1 MRIDSRIQNTLG
13 IRQTRIPTLSA
24 TMKRFL
30 KWSAGI
36 AFFLIAALIALAAHT
51 WYAKPLSIN
60 WFYNR
65 VFLQFA
71 VDTPEMLTQLRMLE
85 QIGIRGHNARLS
97 DASPKRTDEVS
108 EQFKQYLETL
118 RSYDSSGFTGQARL
132 SYDILEYFLADQA
145 RGEPW
150 RYHDFPVNQLS
161 GAQSQIPSLLT
172 QIQQVN
178 DATDAEHYI
187 ARLNAFP
194 RYFGQVIESIDFREQ
209 RGIVPP
215 RFAVEKVITEIRG
228 FVAPAPKDH
237 TLTVGFKEKLD
248 KIPADKMDAAK
259 RAELLA
265 RVEQAVEKNVIP
277 TYKTL
282 SARLEKQLEKATHNH
297 GAWSLP
303 NGDQFY
309 AYKIESNTTTK
320 MSADAIHDLG
330 LKEVARV
337 GAEMDRILTEA
348 GYTKGTRVERIKQLA
363 ASPEQ
368 QYADNDEGRKQVL
381 ADFQAIITE
390 IEKDMPK
397 WIGIQPKAK
406 VVVKRVP
413 EFMEK
418 TAPAAYYN
426 SPPLDGS
433 QPGVYFAN
441 LGNMKEISRYRMR
454 TVTYHEAIPGH
465 HTQIAIAQE
474 LEGLPFFRSIL
485 PFTSYSEG
493 WALYAEQLAWEAGF
507 QKNPLDNLGRYQD
520 EMLRAVRLVV
530 DTGLH
535 AKRWTREQA
544 IEYMIKESG
553 MPEGEVVA
561 EIERYIVN
569 PGQALA
575 YKVGMLKILE
585 LRERAKAQLG
595 NKFDIRVFH
604 DEILKNGAMPM
615 AVLERV
621 IDAYIAREKGGGKT

>member
-1 MRIDSRIQNTLG
+1 VKG
-13 IRQTRIPTLSA
+13 AP
-24 TMKRFL
+24 
-30 KWSAGI
+30 
-36 AFFLIAALIALAAHT
+36 
-51 WYAKPLSIN
+51 Y
-60 WFYNR
+60 
-65 VFLQFA
+65 
-71 VDTPEMLTQLRMLE
+71 
-85 QIGIRGHNARLS
+85 
-97 DASPKRTDEVS
+97 
-108 EQFKQYLETL
+108 
-118 RSYDSSGFTGQARL
+118 
-132 SYDILEYFLADQA
+132 
-145 RGEPW
+145 

-161 GAQSQIPSLLT
+161 GAQSQVPSLLT
-172 QIQQVN
+172 QIQQVG

-194 RYFGQVIESIDFREQ
+194 RFFGEVIESIDFREK

-215 RFAVEKVITEIRG
+215 RFSVEKVITEIKG
-228 FVAPAPKDH
+228 FVAKPPKEH
-237 TLTVGFKEKLD
+237 TLTVAFKEKLD

-265 RVEQAVEKNVIP
+265 RVEQAVEKSVIP
-277 TYKTL
+277 TYKAL
-282 SARLEKQLEKATHNH
+282 LARQEKQLEKATHNH

-303 NGDQFY
+303 DGDKYY

-320 MSADAIHDLG
+320 MPADVIHDLG
-330 LKEVARV
+330 LKEVARI
-337 GAEMDRILTEA
+337 GGEMDRILTEA

-363 ASPEQ
+363 ATPEQ
-368 QYADNDEGRKQVL
+368 QYADNDEGRKQAL
-381 ADFQAIITE
+381 ADYTRMIEE

-406 VVVKRVP
+406 VEVKRVP

-426 SPPLDGS
+426 GPPLDGS
-433 QPGVYFAN
+433 RPGIYFTN

-465 HTQIAIAQE
+465 HTQIAIAME
-474 LEGLPFFRSIL
+474 LKGLPMFRSIL

-544 IEYMIKESG
+544 IEYMIKETG

-585 LRERAKAQLG
+585 LRERAKTALG
-595 NKFDIRVFH
+595 NKFDIRTFH
-604 DEILKNGAMPM
+604 DEVLKNGAMPLQ
-615 AVLERV
+615 VLERV
-621 IDAYIAREKGGGKT
+621 IDAYIAREKAGAKA

>member
-1 MRIDSRIQNTLG
+1 MI
-13 IRQTRIPTLSA
+13 
-24 TMKRFL
+24 RFL
-30 KWSAGI
+30 KWSA
-36 AFFLIAALIALAAHT
+36 ATVLVLLAALAALAAHT
-51 WYAKPLSIN
+51 WYAKPLSIG
-60 WFYNR
+60 WFYDR
-65 VFLQFA
+65 VLLKFA
-71 VDTPEMLTQLRMLE
+71 LDTPEMLTQLRMLE
-85 QIGIRGHNARLS
+85 QAGIRGHNAKLS
-97 DASPKRTDEVS
+97 DASVKRTDEMAA
-108 EQFKQYLETL
+108 QWQADLDTL
-118 RSYDSSGFTGQARL
+118 RRYDASGFTGQARL
-132 SYDILEYFLADQA
+132 SYDILENFLDVQA
-145 RGEPW
+145 RGAEW

-161 GAQSQIPSLLT
+161 GVQSRVPSLLT

-187 ARLNAFP
+187 ARMGEIP

-215 RFAVEKVITEIRG
+215 RFAVEKVIAEIKG
-228 FVAPAPKDH
+228 FVAPGAKGN
-237 TLTVGFKEKLD
+237 TLTVSLKEKLD
-248 KIPADKMDAAK
+248 KIAPEKLDAAR
-259 RAELLA
+259 RAGLLA
-265 RVEQAVEKNVIP
+265 RAEQTVEKQVIP
-277 TYKTL
+277 AYEALAK
-282 SARLEKQLEKATHNH
+282 RLEKQLEKATHNH

-303 NGDQFY
+303 SGDRYY
-309 AYKIESNTTTK
+309 AYKIEAYTTTR
-320 MSADAIHDLG
+320 MPADAIHDLG
-330 LKEVARV
+330 LKEVARI

-348 GYTKGTRVERIKQLA
+348 GYAAGTRVERIKQLA
-363 ASPEQ
+363 ASPAQ
-368 QYADNDEGRKQVL
+368 QYPDNDEGRKQVL
-381 ADFQAIITE
+381 ADFQAIIAE
-390 IEKDMPK
+390 IDKDMPK

-426 SPPLDGS
+426 SPPIDGS

-474 LEGLPFFRSIL
+474 LEGLPLFRSII
-485 PFTSYSEG
+485 PFTAYSEG

-544 IEYMIKESG
+544 IDYMIRETG

-561 EIERYIVN
+561 EIERYIVD

-585 LRERAKAQLG
+585 LRERAKAKLG
-595 NKFDIRVFH
+595 AKFDIRKFH
-604 DEILKNGAMPM
+604 DEILKNGAMPLS
-615 AVLERV
+615 VLERV
-621 IDAYIAREKGGGKT
+621 IDAYIAREA